1 MKEIFNYSFKNIISI
16 SKTYWKQDA
25 KIENFYQGGNAK
37 QAPSPKQFQLSRPD
51 VERVLTWINHNTE
64 AIYNYKRK

>member
-25 KIENFYQGGNAK
+25 KTENFYQGGNAK
-37 QAPSPKQFQLSRPD
+37 QAPSPK
-51 VERVLTWINHNTE
+51 
-64 AIYNYKRK
+64 